1 MVGAWR
7 LRQVLGQDR
16 RLTPRV
22 RAMVSASINAVN
34 AVNAAVVAVAVAWF
48 LWWSTWAIV
57 TRFRAI
63 RNHTF
68 TNTDFLARQ

>member
-1 MVGAWR
+1 
-7 LRQVLGQDR
+7 
-16 RLTPRV
+16 
-22 RAMVSASINAVN
+22 
-34 AVNAAVVAVAVAWF
+34 VAVAVAWF